1 MNDIKHGSFQG
12 TSWSKEG
19 TGSPLILVHGLGMN
33 RQMWQWQMDSL
44 TPYFSVI
51 CYDLLGHGESVNPE
65 IPCHLS
71 QFSGQLLA
79 LMEGLNLESCA
90 LVGFSL
96 GGLIVQNFVLNHPEK
111 VNALVMLNTAHGRTK
126 SERKAVLA
134 RVQQAGE
141 HGPAST
147 VEAALERWFS
157 TDFSVKNPEMLDK
170 IRCWITA
177 NDREIYPEIY
187 RLLAECDEPMKDS
200 ISAIRCPTLVMTG
213 EDDHGNS
220 PEMSQRMAALIPD
233 AHAVILPGLRH
244 MGLAENS
251 QAVNSQLVSFFQEV
265 LKSTNEFKK
274 KDPK

>member
-19 TGSPLILVHGLGMN
+19 TGSPVILVHGLGMN

-44 TPYFSVI
+44 TPHFSVI
-51 CYDLLGHGESVNPE
+51 CFDLLGHGESVNPE
-65 IPCHLS
+65 IPCQLS

-79 LMEGLNLESCA
+79 LMDGLNLESCA

-96 GGLIVQNFVLNHPEK
+96 GGLIVQDFALNHPEK

-147 VEAALERWFS
+147 VEAHWNAGLVLIFQQ
-157 TDFSVKNPEMLDK
+157 K
-170 IRCWITA
+170 ILKFWKKYVAGSWQMTKRFI
-177 NDREIYPEIY
+177 R
-187 RLLAECDEPMKDS
+187 KS
-200 ISAIRCPTLVMTG
+200 IV
-213 EDDHGNS
+213 
-220 PEMSQRMAALIPD
+220 
-233 AHAVILPGLRH
+233 
-244 MGLAENS
+244 
-251 QAVNSQLVSFFQEV
+251 F
-265 LKSTNEFKK
+265 
-274 KDPK
+274 